1 MTKKSYDQRQAL
13 EPQIDPG
20 AWERF
25 ERAVDTVS
33 KSGPQHRTSRHVG
46 IAVVALSRFGTSLS
60 IAGELVAFDKET
72 GEVRSVRSQAEWD
85 LLLHGSPEQCLS
97 QFLKL
102 FDLNAE
108 AQS

>member
-1 MTKKSYDQRQAL
+1 MPEFAPD
-13 EPQIDPG
+13 

-25 ERAVDTVS
+25 ERAVDIVS
-33 KSGPQHRTSRHVG
+33 KSGPQHRTSHHVG
-46 IAVVALSRFGTSLS
+46 VAVATLGRFGTSLS